1 MPEVRVERGATAK
14 LDHVEGDLRVSSN
27 ARITAAKGNLVTV
40 SGSAY
45 FESNAEVDCDF
56 QCDSL
61 TVERGTLRS
70 TGDLVVNKDADVAHT
85 LKVEGKITAQSIE
98 VGGRMYAGSVS
109 CGGTVRV
116 GGIVEV
122 TKTLDAGSVDV
133 GGKVLVR
140 GVVKIKDFDVGGK
153 AEVGGGSISGHAG
166 VKGVF
171 SSGGPLEFGEL
182 QVFGKCTLPAGCK
195 GQKVSTFGKLSVAG
209 ALSCEEIKVEGFTEV
224 HGDCSAG
231 NIVVNGWLK
240 VHGFL
245 AVSGA
250 LETSGQGEVRGEVR
264 GTDLRVGGRFRAR
277 KILLT
282 NKAEIAGEFLETQQ
296 GLKAKSVTV
305 GSGTTC
311 MGPIVADRVE
321 LGRSLVSFANWGA
334 SWAGQSIR
342 IRAIGRMTNA
352 EDVYGDEVV
361 LGKNSRCG
369 RIFAKRVEV
378 SAGCTAEQ
386 VSYTDEFR
394 GAAEGRTFFTRPPEK
409 VDALPPFPL

>member
-1 MPEVRVERGATAK
+1 MSELRVERGSTAK

-27 ARITAAKGNLVTV
+27 AKIAAAKGNLVTV

-70 TGDLVVNKDADVAHT
+70 TGNLVVNKGADVAHT
-85 LKVEGKITAQSIE
+85 LRVEGKISAQSIE
-98 VGGRMYAGSVS
+98 VGGKMYAGSVS
-109 CGGTVRV
+109 CGGPVRV

-122 TKTLDAGSVDV
+122 AKTLEAGSVDV
-133 GGKVLVR
+133 GGKVRVR
-140 GVVKIKDFDVGGK
+140 GAVKIKDFDVGGK
-153 AEVGGGSISGHAG
+153 AEVGGGSISGHVR
-166 VKGVF
+166 VKGEFV
-171 SSGGPLEFGEL
+171 SRGPLEFGEL
-182 QVFGKCTLPAGCK
+182 HVYGKCDLPAGCK
-195 GQKVSTFGKLSVAG
+195 GQKVSAFGKLSVAG
-209 ALSCEEIKVEGFTEV
+209 ELSCVDVKVEGFAEV
-224 HGDCSAG
+224 HGDLSAG
-231 NIVVNGWLK
+231 NVAVNGWLR

-245 AVSGA
+245 TVSGA
-250 LETSGQGEVRGEVR
+250 LETSGQGDVRDEVR

-311 MGPIVADRVE
+311 RGPIVAERVE
-321 LGRSLVSFANWGA
+321 LGSSLMSFANWGA

-342 IRAIGRMTNA
+342 IRAIGRMTKA
-352 EDVYGDEVV
+352 EDVYGREVV

-369 RIFAKRVEV
+369 RIFANRVEV
-378 SAGCTAEQ
+378 SEGCTAEQ

-394 GAAEGRTFFTRPPEK
+394 AAKSRTFFTRPPEK

>member
-1 MPEVRVERGATAK
+1 MSDLRVERGATAR

-27 ARITAAKGNLVTV
+27 ARITAAKGGLVTV
-40 SGSAY
+40 SGNAY
-45 FESNAEVDCDF
+45 FESNAELDCDF

-70 TGDLVVNKDADVAHT
+70 TGNLMVNKEADVAHT
-85 LKVEGKITAQSIE
+85 LRVEGKISAQRIE
-98 VGGRMYAGSVS
+98 VGGKMYAGSVS
-109 CGGTVRV
+109 CAGPVRV

-122 TKTLDAGSVDV
+122 AKTLEAESVDV

-140 GVVKIKDFDVGGK
+140 GAVKIKEFDVGGK
-153 AEVGGGSISGHAG
+153 AEVGGGSISGHVK

-171 SSGGPLEFGEL
+171 ASAGPLEFGEL
-182 QVFGKCTLPAGCK
+182 QVYGRCTLPAGCK

-209 ALSCEEIKVEGFTEV
+209 ALSCGDIKVEGFTEV

-231 NIVVNGWLK
+231 NVMVNGMLR
-240 VHGFL
+240 
-245 AVSGA
+245 VSGSLTVAGA
-250 LETSGQGEVRGEVR
+250 LETNGMGEVQDEVR

-282 NKAEIAGEFLETQQ
+282 NQAEIAGEFLETQQ

-311 MGPIVADRVE
+311 RGPIVAERVE
-321 LGRSLVSFANWGA
+321 LGKSLMSFANWGA
-334 SWAGQSIR
+334 SWAGQSMR

-352 EDVYGDEVV
+352 EDVYGGEVV
-361 LGKNSRCG
+361 LGKNSRCR
-369 RIFAKRVEV
+369 RIFANRVEV
-378 SAGCTAEQ
+378 AEGCTAQQ
-386 VSYTDEFR
+386 VAYTDEFR
-394 GAAEGRTFFTRPPEK
+394 EAAKGRTFFTRPPEK

>member
-1 MPEVRVERGATAK
+1 MSELRVEKGATAR

-27 ARITAAKGNLVTV
+27 ARITAAKGVVVTV

-56 QCDSL
+56 ECDSL

-70 TGDLVVNKDADVAHT
+70 TGNLVVNKEADVAHT
-85 LKVEGKITAQSIE
+85 LRVEGKISAQRIE
-98 VGGRMYAGSVS
+98 VGGKMYAGSVS
-109 CGGTVRV
+109 CVGPVRV

-122 TKTLDAGSVDV
+122 ADDLEAGSVDV
-133 GGKVLVR
+133 GGKVSVR
-140 GVVKIKDFDVGGK
+140 GAVKTKDFDVGGK
-153 AEVGGGSISGHAG
+153 AEVGGGSISGRVN

-171 SSGGPLEFGEL
+171 ASSAPLNFGEL
-182 QVFGKCTLPAGCK
+182 QVYGRCTLPAGCK
-195 GQKVSTFGKLSVAG
+195 GQKVSTYGKLAVGG
-209 ALSCEEIKVEGFTEV
+209 AFTCEEVKVEGFTEV

-231 NIVVNGWLK
+231 NIVANGWLR
-240 VHGFL
+240 VHGSL
-245 AVSGA
+245 AFSGT
-250 LETSGQGEVRGEVR
+250 LETSGQGEVRDEVR
-264 GTDLRVGGRFRAR
+264 GTDLRMGGRFRAM
-277 KILLT
+277 KVLLT

-311 MGPIVADRVE
+311 RGPIVAERVE
-321 LGRSLVSFANWGA
+321 LGSSLMSFANWGA

-352 EDVYGDEVV
+352 EDVYGGEVF

-369 RIFAKRVEV
+369 RIFARRVEV
-378 SAGCTAEQ
+378 AEGCTAEQ
-386 VSYTDEFR
+386 VSYTEEFR
-394 GAAEGRTFFTRPPEK
+394 GAANGRTFFTRPPEK
-409 VDALPPFPL
+409 VDSLPPFPL

>member
-1 MPEVRVERGATAK
+1 MPELRVEKGSTAK
-14 LDHVEGDLRVSSN
+14 LDRVEGDLRVGGN

-45 FESNAEVDCDF
+45 FESNAELGCDF

-70 TGDLVVNKDADVAHT
+70 TGNLVVSKGADVAHT
-85 LKVEGKITAQSIE
+85 LKVEGKISAQSIE
-98 VGGRMYAGSVS
+98 VGGKMHAGSVS
-109 CGGTVRV
+109 CGGPVRV

-122 TKTLDAGSVDV
+122 DKTLEAESVDV
-133 GGKVLVR
+133 GGKVSVR
-140 GVVKIKDFDVGGK
+140 GAVKIKDFDVGGK
-153 AEVGGGSISGHAG
+153 AEVGGGSISGHVR

-171 SSGGPLEFGEL
+171 ASSGPLEFGDL
-182 QVFGKCTLPAGCK
+182 QVFGKCALPAGCK

-209 ALSCEEIKVEGFTEV
+209 ALTCEEIKVDGFTEV

-245 AVSGA
+245 TVSGTI
-250 LETSGQGEVRGEVR
+250 ETSGQGEVLDEVR

-282 NKAEIAGEFLETQQ
+282 NKAEIAGESLETKQ

-305 GSGTTC
+305 GSGTSC
-311 MGPIVADRVE
+311 RGPIVAERVE
-321 LGRSLVSFANWGA
+321 LGSSLVNFANWGS

-342 IRAIGRMTNA
+342 VRAIGRMTSA
-352 EDVYGDEVV
+352 EDIYGGEVV

-369 RIFAKRVEV
+369 RIFANRVEV
-378 SAGCTAEQ
+378 ADGCTAEQ
-386 VSYTDEFR
+386 VVYTEELR
-394 GAAEGRTFFTRPPEK
+394 GAAKGKVFFTRPPEK
-409 VDALPPFPL
+409 AQSLPPFPL